1 MPPGI
6 IEIIL
11 MGAWERGPSLIDK
24 IIRLN
29 PFYGNYV
36 HFALWVNC
44 LRQKNFAE
52 AYHETL
58 KHNRP
63 ALFWDHLAR
72 ASTFGLLG
80 NIEGGRKVADQL
92 LNLKPDFTEHGRRLI
107 GHFIKFEDIVERV
120 IKGLKAVG
128 IEVL

>member
-1 MPPGI
+1 MPRGI

-36 HFALWVNC
+36 HYALRVNC
-44 LRQKNFAE
+44 LRHKNYSGACWK
-52 AYHETL
+52 TL
-58 KHNRP
+58 KLNRP

-72 ASTFGLLG
+72 ASSLGLLDD
-80 NIEGGRKVADQL
+80 IDDGRNAAG
-92 LNLKPDFTEHGRRLI
+92 TEVR
-107 GHFIKFEDIVERV
+107 
-120 IKGLKAVG
+120 
-128 IEVL
+128 

>member
-1 MPPGI
+1 MPRGI

-29 PFYGNYV
+29 PFYANYV
-36 HFALWVNC
+36 HFALRVNC

-58 KHNRP
+58 KLNRRE
-63 ALFWDHLAR
+63 LIKKV
-72 ASTFGLLG
+72 TFP
-80 NIEGGRKVADQL
+80 V
-92 LNLKPDFTEHGRRLI
+92 P
-107 GHFIKFEDIVERV
+107 GHF
-120 IKGLKAVG
+120 
-128 IEVL
+128 